1 MNELKVEHLKGNDS
15 MQEEFIDF
23 VNYVFHMNGKDNDF
37 YRVLPKLYKKEYH
50 PCESNYVTLENGRI
64 VAAVGSFPGQLSV
77 CGTNLSYYGIG
88 NVAVNPYSRSKGY
101 MKKLMNMAVE
111 DMLKEDVD
119 FTLLTG
125 RRNRYS
131 YFSYEIAGRKY
142 SLWLDES
149 NVKHSKYGD
158 AALDYEFIKV
168 TEQDSD
174 ILSKIAE
181 LQEKQTLHY
190 IRNREKTF
198 DILMTW
204 QPVVYA
210 VLEKKEFAG
219 YLVMYD
225 NSTVKEFLLVHPEK
239 TRETVAA
246 FVVKEKKEGV
256 NFEFPEFQRTYI
268 DAMTELAENV
278 SIQVGEN
285 FSVFHYQKVVEAFL
299 QMKAMTDSLM
309 DGEVTLLIH
318 GKRAEER
325 IHISVKNQEISVTA
339 TDLPAD
345 YEFTHAEAMEFIFH
359 SYCPKRNHAT
369 QFLST
374 WFPLSIYIYPAD
386 LV

>member
-239 TRETVAA
+239 IRETVAA

-345 YEFTHAEAMEFIFH
+345 YVLTHAEAMEFIFH

>member
-1 MNELKVEHLKGNDS
+1 MGEVKVEFLKGNDA
-15 MQEEFIDF
+15 MQDEFIDF

-37 YRVLPKLYKKEYH
+37 YRVLPKLYKRDYH

-64 VAAVGSFPGQLSV
+64 VAAVGSFPGRLSV
-77 CGTNLSYYGIG
+77 CGTELSYYGIG

-111 DMLKEDVD
+111 DMIKEDVD

-142 SLWLDES
+142 CLWMDES
-149 NVKHSKYGD
+149 NVKHSKYVEASLGFD
-158 AALDYEFIKV
+158 FRKV
-168 TEQDSD
+168 KDTDHD
-174 ILSKIAE
+174 ILNNIAI
-181 LQEKQTLHY
+181 LQEKQPFHY
-190 IRNREKTF
+190 IRSKDKTF

-210 VLEKKEFAG
+210 IFEQEVFAG
-219 YLVMYD
+219 YLVLYD
-225 NSTVKEFLLVHPEK
+225 NNTVKEILMEQPSKL
-239 TRETVAA
+239 REAVAA
-246 FVVKEKKEGV
+246 FVAKEKKDGV
-256 NFEFPEFQRTYI
+256 TFELPEFQRDYI
-268 DAMTELAENV
+268 DALTELAENV

-285 FSVFHYQKVVEAFL
+285 FSVFHYDKVIEAFL
-299 QMKAMTDSLM
+299 KLKSIHDPLT
-309 DGEVTLLIH
+309 DGEVTIFIH

-325 IHISVKNQEISVTA
+325 IHIKVEGGQISVTQ
-339 TDLPAD
+339 TEEEAD
-345 YEFTHAEAMEFIFH
+345 YEFTHSQAMEFLFH
-359 SYCPKRNHAT
+359 SYSPVRNLAQQHL
-369 QFLST
+369 QS

>member
-1 MNELKVEHLKGNDS
+1 MGEVKVEFLKGNDA
-15 MQEEFIDF
+15 MQDEFIDF

-37 YRVLPKLYKKEYH
+37 YRVLPKLYKKECH

-77 CGTNLSYYGIG
+77 CGTTLSYYGVG

-111 DMLKEDVD
+111 DMLQEDVD

-142 SLWLDES
+142 CLWMDES
-149 NVKHSKYGD
+149 NVKHSKYAEGSKG
-158 AALDYEFIKV
+158 YEFRKV
-168 TEQDSD
+168 SEQDSE
-174 ILSKIAE
+174 ILGRISE
-181 LQEKQTLHY
+181 LQEKQPFHY
-190 IRNREKTF
+190 IRSREKTY

-204 QPVVYA
+204 QPVIYA
-210 VLEKKEFAG
+210 IFEHEVFTG
-219 YLVMYD
+219 YLVLYD
-225 NSTVKEFLLVHPEK
+225 NNTVKEILLEQPLK
-239 TRETVAA
+239 IREAVAA
-246 FVVKEKKEGV
+246 FVTKEKKEGV
-256 NFEFPEFQRTYI
+256 TFELPEFQRNYI
-268 DAMTELAENV
+268 DALTELSENV

-285 FSVFHYQKVVEAFL
+285 FSVFHYDKVIEAFL
-299 QMKAMTDSLM
+299 KLKSLTDPLA

-318 GKRAEER
+318 GKRADER
-325 IHISVKNQEISVTA
+325 IHIKVEGGQISVTQ
-339 TDLPAD
+339 TEESAD
-345 YEFTHAEAMEFIFH
+345 YEFNHTEAMEFLFH
-359 SYCPKRNHAT
+359 SYSTLRNQAAQHI
-369 QFLST
+369 QT